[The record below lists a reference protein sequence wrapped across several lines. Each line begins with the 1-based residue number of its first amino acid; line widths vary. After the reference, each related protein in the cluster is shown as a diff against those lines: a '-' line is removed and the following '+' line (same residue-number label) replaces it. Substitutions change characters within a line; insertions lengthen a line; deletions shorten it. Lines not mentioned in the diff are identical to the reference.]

1 MSDGTSVTMRMDSGI
16 VTRGGIGTRMDSGGR
31 AWMFGGTPLD
41 LPPYMEGALP
51 GWRELSAP
59 SEKAMPVFPND
70 GIHPTGTVVGPVAP
84 PSFPDRG
91 WDPFILAGTIA
102 TDFARAADWTK
113 LDPGAPPSDITS
125 DQTGLDAHQTWFGGL
140 SSSAKAEFVAELD
153 AQRFGTEAYF
163 SKLLACSREFRPVT
177 HLFVI
182 LGIQLGGMVSAQ
194 FKIQYK
200 RPRPGEALPNLRPLL
215 PTPRHPAYP
224 SGHAMQSYLIAAMIG
239 GAVPKLVPGL
249 NRLAHR
255 MAINRERA
263 GVHYPSDTVA
273 SLGTVPK
280 ILAEAAKMDGTKTQW
295 NFADL
300 QAQLK
305 AEWP

>member
-1 MSDGTSVTMRMDSGI
+1 
-16 VTRGGIGTRMDSGGR
+16 
-31 AWMFGGTPLD
+31 
-41 LPPYMEGALP
+41 
-51 GWRELSAP
+51 
-59 SEKAMPVFPND
+59 
-70 GIHPTGTVVGPVAP
+70 
-84 PSFPDRG
+84 
-91 WDPFILAGTIA
+91 
-102 TDFARAADWTK
+102 
-113 LDPGAPPSDITS
+113 
-125 DQTGLDAHQTWFGGL
+125 
-140 SSSAKAEFVAELD
+140 
-153 AQRFGTEAYF
+153 
-163 SKLLACSREFRPVT
+163 
-177 HLFVI
+177 
-182 LGIQLGGMVSAQ
+182 
-194 FKIQYK
+194 
-200 RPRPGEALPNLRPLL
+200 
-215 PTPRHPAYP
+215 
-224 SGHAMQSYLIAAMIG
+224 MQSYLIAAMIG